1 MGCGLVSLAL
11 LAVATEAAQDTADTR
26 PPLTIDGPAPPHPP
40 DVISRDANGRAT
52 MRAIRLVEPLR
63 VDGALNERVYIEVP
77 AVTDFIQK
85 EPVEGALATEKSEV
99 WVLFDDE
106 QLYISFRCW
115 AENPEA
121 ELAASCSGKGVSTTS
136 PVGLVCSR
144 PVKLRVDSA
153 SDSRTATRSIL
164 RIHGRTSS

>member
-1 MGCGLVSLAL
+1 MEIALVTGSSTGIGQSTALHLARSGFHVFATMRNPEAGVDL
-11 LAVATEAAQDTADTR
+11 LTAYVLGVGGHRCPLAAQGTADTL
-26 PPLTIDGPAPPHPP
+26 PPLIIDGPAPPHPP

-63 VDGALNERVYIEVP
+63 VDGALNERVYLEVP
-77 AVTDFIQK
+77 PVTDFIQK

-115 AENPEA
+115 AERE
-121 ELAASCSGKGVSTTS
+121 CR
-136 PVGLVCSR
+136 SR
-144 PVKLRVDSA
+144 RLIDLP
-153 SDSRTATRSIL
+153 
-164 RIHGRTSS
+164 